1 MFLDCNFFLPTYVFI
16 NIMGSLFL
24 KRYLMLNF
32 HYIEFTEGL

>member
-1 MFLDCNFFLPTYVFI
+1 MFLDFNLFLPKHVFI
-16 NIMGSLFL
+16 YIMGNLLL